1 MLTAFKSDYEKIA
14 MGLLSYIDD
23 LKVTSRLKEEMDL
36 YTDEDNRQL
45 FLWKSDE
52 TDDFCG
58 VIGIE
63 ENDDLILVRHIAVNP
78 SYRNEG
84 IAYQMIDAVA
94 EKYDVQTMM
103 STLET
108 SDLVTKWQ
116 KKKNAESDAES
127 EGEAGLDQE
136 KLDD

>member
-36 YTDEDNRQL
+36 YFNEDNRQL

>member
-1 MLTAFKSDYEKIA
+1 M
-14 MGLLSYIDD
+14 
-23 LKVTSRLKEEMDL
+23 
-36 YTDEDNRQL
+36 
-45 FLWKSDE
+45 WKSDE

>member
-36 YTDEDNRQL
+36 YFNEDNRQL

-63 ENDDLILVRHIAVNP
+63 ENDDLILIRHIAVNP

>member
-84 IAYQMIDAVA
+84 IAYQMIDGVA